1 MWIKTMLPI
10 VGTRVTEEVR
20 VAGLGLGLGPRCLDA
35 IELLV
40 WGGVAVHARTVAVVN
55 SNVDEP

>member
-1 MWIKTMLPI
+1 MLPI